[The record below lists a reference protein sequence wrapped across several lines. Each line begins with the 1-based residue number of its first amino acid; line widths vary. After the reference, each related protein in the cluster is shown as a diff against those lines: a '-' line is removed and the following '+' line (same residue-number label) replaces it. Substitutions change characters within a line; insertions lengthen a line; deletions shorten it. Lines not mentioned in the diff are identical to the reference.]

1 LVSAV
6 NGDKTFAAAVAAR
19 HDCPAE
25 LRVWLDRVLSE

>member
-6 NGDKTFAAAVAAR
+6 NGDKTIAAAIAAR
-19 HDCPAE
+19 QDLPAE